1 MTRID
6 LDDLPWDDRPPG
18 DQPPPPE
25 PPDSSPPEPELMVRR
40 LSDVAPETVTFL
52 WKGRIPVGK
61 LTALG
66 GDPGLGKSY
75 LTIALAAPVTR
86 GVDLADVDIP
96 DDTMVTEAGDVV
108 IASFEDDAADTLRP
122 RAEKLGADL
131 TRFHVIEGVR
141 DADGKMRPFCPDDV
155 DRLELLIATLPHPRL
170 LVIDPV
176 GGWVG
181 GRVDTYRDND
191 VRAALKGLRL
201 LAGRYRLA
209 VLLVMHLRKS
219 AAHNALAR
227 FSGSGAY
234 GQIVRSALLVGKHP
248 DDETMNAL
256 AHIKHNLAAKQP
268 TLGYRIDDTGLHW
281 TGLLDLDGEQLAGH
295 DTGEGHTERVEAKD
309 WLREL
314 LDAEGEVEAEDVK
327 RLAKRAGISSETT
340 LQRARRDIKAH
351 SYRKGFG
358 KGAVYW
364 WSLTPT

>member
-1 MTRID
+1 
-6 LDDLPWDDRPPG
+6 
-18 DQPPPPE
+18 
-25 PPDSSPPEPELMVRR
+25 
-40 LSDVAPETVTFL
+40 
-52 WKGRIPVGK
+52 
-61 LTALG
+61 
-66 GDPGLGKSY
+66 
-75 LTIALAAPVTR
+75 
-86 GVDLADVDIP
+86 
-96 DDTMVTEAGDVV
+96 
-108 IASFEDDAADTLRP
+108 
-122 RAEKLGADL
+122 
-131 TRFHVIEGVR
+131 
-141 DADGKMRPFCPDDV
+141 
-155 DRLELLIATLPHPRL
+155 
-170 LVIDPV
+170 
-176 GGWVG
+176 
-181 GRVDTYRDND
+181 
-191 VRAALKGLRL
+191 L

-295 DTGEGHTERVEAKD
+295 DTGEGHTERVEAND